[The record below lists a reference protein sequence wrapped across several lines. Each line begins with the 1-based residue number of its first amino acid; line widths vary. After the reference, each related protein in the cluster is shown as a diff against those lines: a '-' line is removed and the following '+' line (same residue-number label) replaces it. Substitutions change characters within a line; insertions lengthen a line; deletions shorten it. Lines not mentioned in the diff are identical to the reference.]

1 MALTNKL
8 TAIGDAIRA
17 KTGKTD
23 ALTLDAMV
31 TEIGSISGGG
41 SDAFIS
47 IDSDWNMTG
56 SIEEVPDKF
65 LYCNVSS
72 VQSILNSQIKSVNFP
87 NATSVGV
94 YAFPYCAIPSFTL
107 PALTTA
113 GNNAFNNCS
122 QVTSF
127 DLPALTT
134 AGNYAF
140 SSCSSLTS
148 LDLPALTTAGNSA
161 FNSCSS
167 LTSLD
172 LPALTTAGNS
182 AFNYCSSLTSL
193 DLPALTTAGNYAF
206 RACSLLEKI
215 DLPVLEQLN
224 PSLFGY
230 CYSLK
235 TVILRKDD
243 AVVPLANVSAFEG
256 CSHILGTVEET
267 YNPEG
272 LKDGYIYV
280 PDALVDEYKAADNW
294 STYADQIKPLS
305 ELPTE

>member
-161 FNSCSS
+161 FN
-167 LTSLD
+167 
-172 LPALTTAGNS
+172 
-182 AFNYCSSLTSL
+182 YCSSLTSL